1 MQLKLADFGFSKDF
15 EEGWLKSFCG
25 TPLTMAPEVLKREKY
40 NEKCDIWSLGVITYF
55 LLYDKYPFLPNREDG
70 PGFIGL
76 TKAVTNRKPVFDM
89 GVPVS
94 KDGIY
99 FMEKCLQKSI
109 EKRPLSHELLKDPWM
124 QQTYTNATLD
134 SHTK

>member
-55 LLYDKYPFLPNREDG
+55 LLYDKYPFLPSREDG
-70 PGFIGL
+70 PGLIGL
-76 TKAVTNRKPVFDM
+76 TKAATHRKPVFDVA
-89 GVPVS
+89 VPVS
-94 KDGIY
+94 KAGI
-99 FMEKCLQKSI
+99 
-109 EKRPLSHELLKDPWM
+109 
-124 QQTYTNATLD
+124 
-134 SHTK
+134 